1 MASTD
6 LRALEAPLRT
16 LILCFTLWKISLLL
30 IAASSPGPGYDT
42 STNLLLLNLQSVEKK
57 KLPSWVQYLIGKL
70 IRWDAL
76 YFVHASNQGY
86 VYEQEWAFG
95 WGFTRMIKFSTIG
108 LEYLGVPHYDGLEG
122 LVGILIAH
130 VAHLLSILVLYS
142 LTLTLFPSKKFAL
155 VTALLHIISPAGIFL
170 SAPYAESST
179 AFLTFLGVLIFTKS
193 FASGTSKRTLGHDL
207 LILISGVVFGVATT
221 FRSNALLNGLLLLE
235 EAFRTLVSLG
245 NGSNINTFRRLI
257 ITGLGGICVGI
268 GFLTPQYI
276 AYQEYCG
283 ATGVEDTRTWCKNTI
298 PSVYSFVQAYYW
310 NNGPFKYWTMS
321 NIPLFIL
328 AMPMIII
335 LGVSGNAGL
344 RNAHFQQIFSAT
356 SVTSEKEVSSPVDE
370 IQNTDKI
377 QIIRSLALSQLILTI
392 YTVIGGH
399 VQIITRISSCC
410 VVFLWH
416 IAASIGEG
424 KDATV
429 TMVGRFMIIYA
440 GIQSGLFSSFLPPA

>member
-95 WGFTRMIKFSTIG
+95 WGFTRMIKFSTI
-108 LEYLGVPHYDGLEG
+108 
-122 LVGILIAH
+122 
-130 VAHLLSILVLYS
+130 
-142 LTLTLFPSKKFAL
+142 
-155 VTALLHIISPAGIFL
+155 
-170 SAPYAESST
+170 
-179 AFLTFLGVLIFTKS
+179 
-193 FASGTSKRTLGHDL
+193 
-207 LILISGVVFGVATT
+207 VFGVATT

-356 SVTSEKEVSSPVDE
+356 SVTSEKE
-370 IQNTDKI
+370 
-377 QIIRSLALSQLILTI
+377 L
-392 YTVIGGH
+392 
-399 VQIITRISSCC
+399 
-410 VVFLWH
+410 
-416 IAASIGEG
+416 G
-424 KDATV
+424 K
-429 TMVGRFMIIYA
+429 R
-440 GIQSGLFSSFLPPA
+440 LLL